1 MTHGKFCYAH
11 DVGHTGKLDFI
22 FIFTG
27 NMETGN
33 KIAYAADAVKWTP
46 TPKV

>member
-1 MTHGKFCYAH
+1 M
-11 DVGHTGKLDFI
+11 HTGKLI
-22 FIFTG
+22 FLIFTG

-33 KIAYAADAVKWTP
+33 PIVYAADAVKWTP